1 MARVNVRR
9 RRTAPA
15 WLLALIV
22 LTLPSWLVAAGI
34 QSSSPPLPELNEPV
48 NDFAH
53 VVDAASARELDRVIR
68 ALKAATGDVI
78 VVATVPTIAPYADIR
93 EYAVKLFENDGRGI
107 GDKGKDNG
115 ILILLAEKE
124 RRVGSEVG
132 YGREQW
138 TTDGY
143 AGEESRRF
151 IVREVRNGR

>member
-22 LTLPSWLVAAGI
+22 FTLPSWLVAAGI

-53 VVDAASARELDRVIR
+53 VVDPASMRELDRVIR
-68 ALKAATGDVI
+68 ALKAAPGDVI

-93 EYAVKLFENDGRGI
+93 EYAVKLFEHHGRGI

-124 RRVGSEVG
+124 RRVRIEVG
-132 YGREQW
+132 YGLEQW
-138 TTDGY
+138 ITAGY
-143 AGEESRRF
+143 AGGTSRDF
-151 IVREVRNGR
+151 LVPE